1 MVPSRPS
8 GLALSQA
15 LSADDFY
22 SLNSLSRVSI
32 HGDQKH
38 DIALNDLVLELNNFI
53 DPSSVH
59 KVEMALL
66 EDSLKNKWQLGADFN
81 LVEHRNREI
90 DLVMSQMEEKSWR
103 AAAVFDQRDKQ
114 YIEEMVFFDRGLD
127 AFDNAFLEMD
137 RASFSEFF
145 DEANSFDQR
154 TTLLENWL
162 CRKDEEVRNRVTLP
176 TSQLAKSDRA
186 LFNKY
191 DAPLK

>member
-1 MVPSRPS
+1 
-8 GLALSQA
+8 
-15 LSADDFY
+15 
-22 SLNSLSRVSI
+22 
-32 HGDQKH
+32 
-38 DIALNDLVLELNNFI
+38 
-53 DPSSVH
+53 
-59 KVEMALL
+59 
-66 EDSLKNKWQLGADFN
+66 
-81 LVEHRNREI
+81 
-90 DLVMSQMEEKSWR
+90 MSEMEEKSWR
-103 AAAVFDQRDKQ
+103 AASIFDQRDKQ

-162 CRKDEEVRNRVTLP
+162 CRKDEEVRNRITLP
-176 TSQLAKSDRA
+176 TSQLNKSDRK